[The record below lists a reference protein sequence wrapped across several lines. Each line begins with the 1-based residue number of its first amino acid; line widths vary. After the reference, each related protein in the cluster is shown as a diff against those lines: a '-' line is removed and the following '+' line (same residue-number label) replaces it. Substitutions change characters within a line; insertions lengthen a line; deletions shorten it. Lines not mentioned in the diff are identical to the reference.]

1 MRPWVLVKSQE
12 SNLWPLALQS
22 SALSTELVLLH
33 APSEVI
39 RISESWISSFQ
50 VNTTSRQ
57 GIKQLEI
64 FSASIFLL
72 FSNGSSRGVYSWK
85 PEEIPGP
92 RTLMTT
98 LFFPCGI
105 RNPGLRNL
113 AFSLKDLESRKR
125 LESGIRSPEFKTVLD
140 SLTLSDAAFEA
151 HGIICLGKKNI
162 NKK

>member
-1 MRPWVLVKSQE
+1 
-12 SNLWPLALQS
+12 
-22 SALSTELVLLH
+22 
-33 APSEVI
+33 
-39 RISESWISSFQ
+39 
-50 VNTTSRQ
+50 
-57 GIKQLEI
+57 
-64 FSASIFLL
+64 
-72 FSNGSSRGVYSWK
+72 
-85 PEEIPGP
+85 
-92 RTLMTT
+92 MTT

-105 RNPGLRNL
+105 RNPGLWNL